1 MSVWVVVL
9 SLKESVLFASMF
21 KRKPEGELIKADSS
35 WLTESFPFF
44 DTVLWVSDLR
54 TKVIV
59 PLYRQML
66 CMVKWSLR

>member
-1 MSVWVVVL
+1 
-9 SLKESVLFASMF
+9 
-21 KRKPEGELIKADSS
+21 
-35 WLTESFPFF
+35 
-44 DTVLWVSDLR
+44 VLWVSDLR